1 MLFISQGQLT
11 KDKFRIEVK
20 GLTLF
25 ELVSWVSRAQID
37 TTVIEKDRKQ
47 VATFQSH
54 ARYLSSVADHAIREG
69 GLHVLA
75 EFRFYSFT
83 H

>member
-47 VATFQSH
+47 VATFQSY
-54 ARYLSSVADHAIREG
+54 ARYLPSVADHAI
-69 GLHVLA
+69 
-75 EFRFYSFT
+75 
-83 H
+83 